1 MSENSANAE
10 SNSPLSIKR
19 LTSAFAAML
28 GRKTSKVTATETAP
42 AEVQVNTRSITE
54 ALLFVGRPD
63 NEPLSAEAMASTMR
77 DITPEEVVE
86 AVAELNAE
94 YAADGTAMT
103 ITESAAGYK
112 MVLRE
117 EMERVRDRFV
127 GKVQQA
133 TLTPAAMEV
142 LSVIA
147 YRQPVD
153 LKTIDTLRKQ
163 KCQSLVALLVR
174 RGLVNVERSAA
185 NPRQVRYVTSPRFLQ
200 VFGLTSID
208 QLPQAAE
215 FEAA

>member
-1 MSENSANAE
+1 MTEQNSNTE
-10 SNSPLSIKR
+10 SDSPLSIKR

-28 GRKTSKVTATETAP
+28 GRKSNQRADGEAPSAEVKVT
-42 AEVQVNTRSITE
+42 TRSITE

-63 NEPLSAEAMASTMR
+63 NEPLSAEVMASTMR
-77 DITPEEVVE
+77 DITADEV
-86 AVAELNAE
+86 AQAIAELNTE
-94 YAADGTAMT
+94 YQADGSAMT
-103 ITESAAGYK
+103 IVGSAAGYR

-147 YRQPVD
+147 YRQPID
-153 LKTIDTLRKQ
+153 QKTIDALRKQ
-163 KCQSLVALLVR
+163 KSQSHVALLVR

-185 NPRQVRYVTSPRFLQ
+185 GPRQVRYVTSPRFLQ
-200 VFGLTSID
+200 IFGLASIE

-215 FEAA
+215 FDAA

>member
-10 SNSPLSIKR
+10 SESPLSIKR

-28 GRKTSKVTATETAP
+28 GRKPSKVAATETAP

-54 ALLFVGRPD
+54 ALLFVGRAD

-77 DITPEEVVE
+77 DITPEEVVQ
-86 AVAELNAE
+86 AVSELNAE
-94 YAADGTAMT
+94 YAADGSAMT
-103 ITESAAGYK
+103 IVESAAGYR

-147 YRQPVD
+147 YRQPID

-174 RGLVNVERSAA
+174 RGLVIVERSAA